1 MAKIFSELKNN
12 SKLNLID
19 GIDNDPNK
27 SMVKQYMKRDKI
39 DQSNVEVN
47 PTTVN
52 EYYIS
57 EPSDSDNDDLM
68 VVDNSENPTKRHKKS

>member
-19 GIDNDPNK
+19 GIDNDLNK
-27 SMVKQYMKRDKI
+27 SIVKQYMKRDKI